1 VSATTFNSGN
11 GQAAA
16 SVTRYWLSTDPSI
29 SQSDILVGT
38 AGHAV
43 PVLAANATSTGPQ
56 LNLRFPSTVA
66 TRTYYLGACSDDDL
80 VIIETDESDNCLAAA
95 TTVLVTNPNIMS
107 DLVSEPVDITPLT
120 VGPGDKVTVTDTTKN
135 IGSAPVGSATTTRYW
150 MSIYSTV
157 GSKPNLLGANALT
170 RVVPDLAAGARSK
183 VSTLVTIPA
192 TIPRG
197 NYFIGACSDN
207 SGAATESNETNNC
220 RLVPITVQ

>member
-1 VSATTFNSGN
+1 
-11 GQAAA
+11 
-16 SVTRYWLSTDPSI
+16 
-29 SQSDILVGT
+29 
-38 AGHAV
+38 
-43 PVLAANATSTGPQ
+43 
-56 LNLRFPSTVA
+56 
-66 TRTYYLGACSDDDL
+66 
-80 VIIETDESDNCLAAA
+80 
-95 TTVLVTNPNIMS
+95 
-107 DLVSEPVDITPLT
+107 